1 MCSHDFSL
9 WETLTSNIEGYKK
22 SCGALRPP
30 SGKEVGTT
38 VFALSGVEVALAR
51 GLSFE
56 SRGVFK
62 PETFIALLGASR
74 RVSVQKL
81 VSDALFVVCT

>member
-22 SCGALRPP
+22 SCGALRP

-62 PETFIALLGASR
+62 PETLSALLGASR
-74 RVSVQKL
+74 RVSVQKRL
-81 VSDALFVVCT
+81 